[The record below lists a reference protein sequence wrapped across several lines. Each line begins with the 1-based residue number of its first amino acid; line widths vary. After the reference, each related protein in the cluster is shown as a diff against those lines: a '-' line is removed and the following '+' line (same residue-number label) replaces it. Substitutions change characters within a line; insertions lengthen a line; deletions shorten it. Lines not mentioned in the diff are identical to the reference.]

1 MKGALMSTP
10 KRSVLLVD
18 DDRDLRE
25 TLADGLEAAGYRVIQ
40 AENVYTLMR
49 ELPSM
54 NISVAILDLVLAGP
68 SGGALVGYI
77 KMHPHLRHI
86 KVIMMSGVEHAESAS
101 RLWGADIFLQK
112 PVTIAKLKETLDR
125 VLVPTIEIKL

>member
-1 MKGALMSTP
+1 MTASKQ
-10 KRSVLLVD
+10 SVLIVD

-25 TLADGLEAAGYRVIQ
+25 TLADGLEAAGYTVIQ
-40 AENVYTLMR
+40 SENVYHLMR

-54 NISVAILDLVLAGP
+54 HISVAILDLVLGGP

-86 KVIMMSGVEHAESAS
+86 KVIMMSGFEHAKATA
-101 RLWGADIFLQK
+101 RLWGADLFIQK
-112 PVTIAKLKETLDR
+112 PVTIAKL
-125 VLVPTIEIKL
+125 IEALEVVITSVSEIQP